1 MNGQL
6 TEFHLLSLHLS
17 VFSFLC
23 HREVLSKQNSA
34 LLGPVSLICLLVGT
48 YCTHESN
55 IFHNLS
61 AETVYPIFVLG
72 SLLTPISWGL
82 HVAAWIQK
90 QNGN

>member
-1 MNGQL
+1 M
-6 TEFHLLSLHLS
+6 
-17 VFSFLC
+17 
-23 HREVLSKQNSA
+23 
-34 LLGPVSLICLLVGT
+34 GT

-61 AETVYPIFVLG
+61 ADTVYAQFVLG

-90 QNGN
+90 QNGM